1 FVLAKMSQAMA
12 GVDARLAEPRA
23 HRLVDDRLQ
32 PAAMDGELRHLVAG
46 VGAAQLAPDLLT
58 EAVGVKQLVGSD
70 PHRVE
75 TIEQPELAQSL
86 DRVGQVVEADA
97 ELRKAIGLLEEL
109 AAAAGGMQQEG
120 GGKTADAAADN
131 DDLHRSTHN
140 AQLKENN
147 GSQG

>member
-1 FVLAKMSQAMA
+1 VLAKMSQAMA

-75 TIEQPELAQSL
+75 TIEQPELAQFL
-86 DRVGQVVEADA
+86 DRVGELFEPAA
-97 ELRKAIGLLEEL
+97 EPRKGTRRLGEL
-109 AAAAGGMQQEG
+109 AAEAAGMQNERG
-120 GGKTADAAADN
+120 GQTADAAADN